1 MQKNPAPRLLPL
13 TLLALLLAACERQPV
28 APDRVASTLFEATRS
43 EVTGTIDFVDDPS
56 DCTANAS
63 IGEILLFTGQIS
75 YVQRT
80 TTSSSGNVDMTLFLT
95 YDPAIH
101 LVGQTSGTVWMID
114 AARTHPVIHD
124 NFHGLGESYQGTATE
139 YYTNANGGQLRLKG
153 NEHYTVNANGSPVV
167 TRPLVWDC
175 IGG

>member
-1 MQKNPAPRLLPL
+1 MSPTRCFFL
-13 TLLALLLAACERQPV
+13 TLIPLAFVACERQPV
-28 APDRVASTLFEATRS
+28 APNHAVSPMFEATRS

-56 DCTANAS
+56 DCTANPN

-75 YVQRT
+75 YVLRT
-80 TTSSSGNVDMTLFLT
+80 TTTSSGNVDMTFFLT

-114 AARTHPVIHD
+114 AGRTHPILHD
-124 NFHGLGESYQGTATE
+124 NLHGVGESYQGTANE
-139 YYTNANGGQLRLKG
+139 YYTNSNGVRLRLKG
-153 NEHYTVNANGSPVV
+153 NEHQTVNAKGTIVV